1 MGKLVGCITLIC
13 NLQAHSWLGLNILLD
28 FKHFNQVT
36 ESTDIC
42 QVADIVGYEFCVF
55 LSLSWQ
61 SGGRSLGS
69 KIGTRS
75 VRQYSGSRGSGNF
88 CD

>member
-1 MGKLVGCITLIC
+1 MIWVNKLTGAVGCITLIC
-13 NLQAHSWLGLNILLD
+13 NLQAQTHSWLGLNILLD

-42 QVADIVGYEFCVF
+42 QVADIVVF

-61 SGGRSLGS
+61 SGGREG
-69 KIGTRS
+69 GA
-75 VRQYSGSRGSGNF
+75 
-88 CD
+88 